1 MAWSGKVALLGAI
14 LCLAGAVLIP
24 WGEWGP
30 LTAVGAGASYPAL
43 WWGPAAVSERGFAIA
58 PGAGVNAW
66 LTGTGN
72 SCLAEMSQKEG
83 PGNGEGASCS
93 RVNSPDTSEAG
104 FGQLPRREQFSKG
117 GLEAGEC
124 PDGTC
129 PYKCSANFR
138 RSEANNGDEGATK
151 GAGLSAGVEPVQ
163 GEWIVRF
170 KSYKHAAKHKKQ
182 LEAELGCPNG
192 LWSWV
197 DRVNAAAKLPT
208 DFGLLQIAGTEEGRR
223 LREKLSRLPDVK
235 DVSPQMRFTRGL
247 AWEGRKEEGPKV
259 SRGRNRRGERLRRRA
274 LREAARSRH
283 REPDAVRGG
292 TPEEDSSSNF
302 VRATRDAGDTN
313 NQENR
318 EWYTELGE
326 GSDVSASATGPA
338 RKPPGRLQTR
348 PSFPGEESFPLAG
361 PFGKDNATLG
371 RQLLL
376 AQRSQIT
383 SMFQAEEL
391 WKKGYSGAK
400 VRMAV
405 FDTGVRQDHPHF
417 RNIEER
423 TNWTNEDTLD
433 DSLGHGTFVAGVI
446 ASQDAQCLGFAPD
459 TEIYAFRV
467 FTNAQVRGK
476 RSQEVDVGFVD
487 DDRH

>member
-1 MAWSGKVALLGAI
+1 MACFGKVALLGAI

-24 WGEWGP
+24 WREWGP
-30 LTAVGAGASYPAL
+30 LTVSGAGASYPPL
-43 WWGPAAVSERGFAIA
+43 WWGPAAVPERGFAIA
-58 PGAGVNAW
+58 PGAGVNTSSIE
-66 LTGTGN
+66 TGG
-72 SCLAEMSQKEG
+72 SCLAETSKKEG

-93 RVNSPDTSEAG
+93 RVNFPDASEARV
-104 FGQLPRREQFSKG
+104 GQLPRREQFSKG

-124 PDGTC
+124 P
-129 PYKCSANFR
+129 YESSANFR
-138 RSEANNGDEGATK
+138 CSEANNGDEGPTK
-151 GAGLSAGVEPVQ
+151 GAGLGAGLEPVQ

-182 LEAELGCPNG
+182 LEAELGFPNG

-208 DFGLLQIAGTEEGRR
+208 DFGLLQVAGTEEGRR
-223 LREKLSRLPDVK
+223 LREKLLRLPDVK
-235 DVSPQMRFTRGL
+235 DVSPQMKFTRGL

-259 SRGRNRRGERLRRRA
+259 SRVRHRRGERLRRRA

-283 REPDAVRGG
+283 REPEPVRGA
-292 TPEEDSSSNF
+292 TSEEDSSSNF
-302 VRATRDAGDTN
+302 VRATREAGDTN
-313 NQENR
+313 NQEGG
-318 EWYTELGE
+318 EWYTEMG
-326 GSDVSASATGPA
+326 GPDFSASVTGPA
-338 RKPPGRLQTR
+338 RKRPGRLQTR

-361 PFGKDNATLG
+361 PFVKDNATLG

-476 RSQEVDVGFVD
+476 RAEEGDVAFVVF
-487 DDRH
+487 DRH